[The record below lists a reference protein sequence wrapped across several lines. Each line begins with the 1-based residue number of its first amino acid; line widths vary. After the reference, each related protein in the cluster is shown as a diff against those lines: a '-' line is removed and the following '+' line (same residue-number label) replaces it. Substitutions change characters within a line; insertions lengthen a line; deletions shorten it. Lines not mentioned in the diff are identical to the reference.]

1 LSLCPARPTATRLG
15 QGPKMGFADENA
27 IPAGGAKVKSAVTRG
42 RPLREVN
49 RCADK
54 GLAPSSAE
62 LEKRYIDAK
71 RNELRE
77 GRLRNERSCH
87 AAIHK
92 PSVYTKLPTKATVP
106 HEFNLSCSRRSVG
119 ACSEDSDMDVE
130 PGAEWTSSL
139 RRGRSSSRSR
149 QPELTVPRGP
159 RLHTSWRPR
168 STARGLSAEPR

>member
-1 LSLCPARPTATRLG
+1 
-15 QGPKMGFADENA
+15 MGFADENA

-92 PSVYTKLPTKATVP
+92 PSVYTKLTTKATVP

-168 STARGLSAEPR
+168 STARGLSAEPREADVSWYRSLRSASQR